1 MLGDISIAQHV
12 YIACGYT
19 DMRKSIDGLASM
31 VQQQFQM
38 DPFQPALFLFCGR
51 RCDRIKALMWEG
63 DGFLLMY
70 KRLENGSFH
79 WPRSADEAV
88 EITPDQYQMLMQGLE
103 VIARHPIRELAD
115 PPRAM

>member
-19 DMRKSIDGLASM
+19 DMRKSIDGLAAM

-38 DPFQPALFLFCGR
+38 DPFQPTLFLFCGR
-51 RCDRIKALMWEG
+51 RCDRIKALLWEG

-70 KRLENGSFH
+70 KRLENGRF
-79 WPRSADEAV
+79 
-88 EITPDQYQMLMQGLE
+88 
-103 VIARHPIRELAD
+103 
-115 PPRAM
+115 